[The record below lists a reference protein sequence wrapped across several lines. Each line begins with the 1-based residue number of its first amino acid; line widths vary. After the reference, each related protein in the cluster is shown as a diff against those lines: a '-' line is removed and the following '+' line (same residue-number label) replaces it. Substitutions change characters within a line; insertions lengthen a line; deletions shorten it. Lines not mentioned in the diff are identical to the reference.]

1 MNETYEFAEG
11 QVPEGNLYSLSEA
24 VSPAGAQAA
33 QALGG

>member
-24 VSPAGAQAA
+24 VSPAGVQAA